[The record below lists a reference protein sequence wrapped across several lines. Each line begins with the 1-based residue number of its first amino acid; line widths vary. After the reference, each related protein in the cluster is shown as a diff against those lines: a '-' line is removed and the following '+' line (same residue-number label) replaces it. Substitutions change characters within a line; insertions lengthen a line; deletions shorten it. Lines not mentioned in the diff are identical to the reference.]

1 MYSSFKKHQ
10 LITESWRRFIQEA
23 SEQEVKHFGGWI
35 DEGYLDSFSAKVSN
49 LWNDPEGYSPEL
61 YILNDDEL
69 QFLGRGTFRAV
80 YAVKNDKDYVVKFAF
95 DSQGMTMNKRE
106 FDLQQDPSNLFPKV
120 FKHSDNF
127 SWIVMEK
134 MSVIEE
140 KEQFNSFF
148 GHIKEL
154 LTELS
159 ESESSIYF
167 SLTNLFLN
175 PGSDNI
181 NPDEPYAGYL
191 GRTNEILS
199 LDKEGSSKY
208 NKSPIYLKNIFIP
221 VIRSLVRSLQLIKG
235 TKKQTES
242 IKEDLDNLF
251 EEPEVFTHLYNL
263 NVSLQ
268 QVKISLP
275 LLLAEQ
281 LVTYVNKDPLI
292 DKIKRTIGKYGI
304 ARGEIRIGNTDIDT
318 FTNQPLNP
326 GRKADTTMPPIMERN
341 RKK

>member
-1 MYSSFKKHQ
+1 
-10 LITESWRRFIQEA
+10 
-23 SEQEVKHFGGWI
+23 
-35 DEGYLDSFSAKVSN
+35 
-49 LWNDPEGYSPEL
+49 
-61 YILNDDEL
+61 
-69 QFLGRGTFRAV
+69 
-80 YAVKNDKDYVVKFAF
+80 
-95 DSQGMTMNKRE
+95 
-106 FDLQQDPSNLFPKV
+106 
-120 FKHSDNF
+120 
-127 SWIVMEK
+127 
-134 MSVIEE
+134 
-140 KEQFNSFF
+140 
-148 GHIKEL
+148 
-154 LTELS
+154 
-159 ESESSIYF
+159 
-167 SLTNLFLN
+167 LTNLFLN

-304 ARGEIRIGNTDIDT
+304 ARGEIRIGNTGINSKGEFRIIDASVRHDIDT